1 MTVPGLAG
9 LDDWLLAHGEELTAF
24 RRHLHAH
31 PELSGQEHETTD
43 HLAERLAVAGIES
56 RRLSSGT
63 GLICDLAPG
72 TRPTV
77 VLRADI
83 DALAM
88 EDEKDVPY
96 RSTRPG
102 VAHACG
108 HDVHTAVVLGAGLA
122 LRALAG
128 GQQVN
133 VRLLFQP
140 AEERLPGGALTA
152 IADGAMQDARAIFA
166 VHCDPKL
173 DAGRIGLRVGPITS
187 ATDVV
192 SVRVKG
198 PGGHT
203 ARPERTADVVAIT
216 ASVVRDLEDEV
227 ERRLGGRPINIV
239 FGSVH
244 AGHAPNVIPSR
255 AELQGTVRTP
265 DSEVWEEVPGMVS
278 EALAALVEPRGA
290 TFDLDYVRGHPPV
303 VNDLW
308 ATSLVE
314 QAAQEVLDDGAVRP
328 TGQSVGGDDFSWY
341 LEHAPGCYVRL
352 GVGDPSTADPP
363 MDLHASCFD
372 VDERCIPVG
381 VRLLVAS
388 TLAVLAQS

>member
-1 MTVPGLAG
+1 MTAVPALF
-9 LDDWLLAHGEELTAF
+9 DEWLLAHTEELTAF

-43 HLAERLAVAGIES
+43 HLAERLSVAGIES

-63 GLICDLAPG
+63 GLICDLAPHTG
-72 TRPTV
+72 PTV
-77 VLRADI
+77 VLRAEI
-83 DALAM
+83 DALATD
-88 EDEKDVPY
+88 DEKDVPY
-96 RSTRPG
+96 RSVRPG

-122 LRALAG
+122 LRALPGAVPG
-128 GQQVN
+128 N

-152 IADGAMQDARAIFA
+152 LADGAMQDVRAIFA
-166 VHCDPKL
+166 VHCDPKVEV
-173 DAGRIGLRVGPITS
+173 GRIGLRVGPVTS
-187 ATDVV
+187 ATDVLT
-192 SVRVKG
+192 VRVQG

-216 ASVVRDLEDEV
+216 ASVIRDLAAEIEG
-227 ERRLGGRPINIV
+227 RLGGRPVNIV

-244 AGHAPNVIPSR
+244 SGHAPNVIPSR
-255 AELQGTVRTP
+255 AELRGTVRTP
-265 DSEVWEEVPGMVS
+265 NPEVWEEIPRVVS
-278 EALAALVEPRGA
+278 DALAALVEPRGA

-303 VNDLW
+303 VNDAW
-308 ATSLVE
+308 ATSLV
-314 QAAQEVLDDGAVRP
+314 QRAARVALDDGAVGP
-328 TGQSVGGDDFSWY
+328 TDQSVGGDDFSWY
-341 LEHAPGCYVRL
+341 LAHAPGCYVRL
-352 GVGDPSTADPP
+352 GVRDPATQDPP
-363 MDLHASCFD
+363 VDLHASCFD

-388 TLAVLAQS
+388 ALGALADA